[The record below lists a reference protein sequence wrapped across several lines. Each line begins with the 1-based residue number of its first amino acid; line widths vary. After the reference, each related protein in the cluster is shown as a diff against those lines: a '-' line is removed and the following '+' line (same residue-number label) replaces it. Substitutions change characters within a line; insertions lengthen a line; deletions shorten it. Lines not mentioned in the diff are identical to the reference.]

1 MTIGTPPGT
10 GPQLVDGLWL
20 AGIAGGLNQTYQAGL
35 TAPNAASQATATVVP
50 SGISLVEVDTSV
62 ANGSLVLPAAI
73 AGTEISII
81 NNTANT
87 LNIYANAAIN
97 QATGALDTINALA
110 NASPFTGA
118 TLNSITW
125 IACAK
130 NGKWYTK

>member
-1 MTIGTPPGT
+1 MTVGTPPGT

-20 AGIAGGLNQTYQAGL
+20 QGLAGGLNQTYVSGL
-35 TAPNAASQATATVVP
+35 VANNAASQATATSIP
-50 SGISLVEVDTSV
+50 SGISLAEVDTSV
-62 ANGSLVLPAAI
+62 ANGSLVLPDAI
-73 AGTEISII
+73 AGTEVSVI

-97 QATGALDTINALA
+97 QTTGVLDTINALA

-118 TLNSITW
+118 TGNTITW
-125 IACAK
+125 FACAK